1 MYLQVCAWAI
11 WQKQIT
17 LSKWWESEHVAE
29 DPAFRLTFALW
40 EKKARQ
46 LQPEQNFSLTLFI
59 LFYPHCC
66 YYYYFQF
73 ETWETVLLYSGF
85 KMQCSLW
92 LLYCTFLAC
101 IHSHWCT
108 TRLSLFFF
116 VTFHLSFLS
125 ISFFFCPS
133 VPPHFFI
140 IIIIII
146 FFILER
152 GFHKETLKFLS
163 RVFDSRREAAVGAC
177 SAVSG
182 CVFSVFSL
190 LASWWQGN

>member
-1 MYLQVCAWAI
+1 MAWGNLYI
-11 WQKQIT
+11 VI
-17 LSKWWESEHVAE
+17 HM
-29 DPAFRLTFALW
+29 FLW
-40 EKKARQ
+40 I
-46 LQPEQNFSLTLFI
+46 FSLWIYFLLIPPSAGSKI
-59 LFYPHCC
+59 L
-66 YYYYFQF
+66 
-73 ETWETVLLYSGF
+73 TVAQNSLCLYLS
-85 KMQCSLW
+85 
-92 LLYCTFLAC
+92 A
-101 IHSHWCT
+101 
-108 TRLSLFFF
+108 LSLEMGLFNQ
-116 VTFHLSFLS
+116 
-125 ISFFFCPS
+125 
-133 VPPHFFI
+133 HFFI